1 MPKTC
6 LIFNTNPAFYVRI
19 NTFWLHMFKFDLK
32 TKLVE
37 AIRSNTFGTVF
48 PSSSL
53 PPELNLHQDYFFR
66 KNRLKIDKT
75 SCIPTNSHCTLSEA
89 NSVPNIFFICYLQ
102 EKKYII
108 TPVTYSTGSSLQII
122 QPSHGTV
129 TGLIVLNLQKTCML
143 FYKKTPGRFKR

>member
-1 MPKTC
+1 MPKNC

-48 PSSSL
+48 PPASL
-53 PPELNLHQDYFFR
+53 PPVLNLHQDYFFR

-89 NSVPNIFFICYLQ
+89 NSVPNIFLFVICKKKKIHNTPRDLQ
-102 EKKYII
+102 HWKRPPDHPAISW
-108 TPVTYSTGSSLQII
+108 YSDRINCT
-122 QPSHGTV
+122 
-129 TGLIVLNLQKTCML
+129 
-143 FYKKTPGRFKR
+143 